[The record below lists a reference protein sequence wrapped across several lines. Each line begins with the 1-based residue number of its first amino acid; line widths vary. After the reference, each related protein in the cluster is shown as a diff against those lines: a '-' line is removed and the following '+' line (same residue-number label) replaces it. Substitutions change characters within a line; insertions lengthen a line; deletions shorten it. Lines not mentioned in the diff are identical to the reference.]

1 MERGGLAKDADCLKL
16 GVMSEL
22 PSPTLA
28 MAILGA
34 LVLIPGC
41 AAPPPATSGARPVM
55 IYDTVTGQ
63 LVSNDVYEMKPASPT
78 GGR

>member
-1 MERGGLAKDADCLKL
+1 
-16 GVMSEL
+16 MSEL

-34 LVLIPGC
+34 LVLMPGC
-41 AAPPPATSGARPVM
+41 AAPQQPASGARPVM

-63 LVSNDVYEMKPASPT
+63 LVSRDVHEMKPGGPT